1 MSTKPARSNT
11 PAARAWPHRASELGD
26 RLPAGFV
33 IGTGTSAFQI
43 EGGARDGG
51 RGESSWD
58 PFTATAGRIVDGSN
72 ASVAAD
78 HFHRLDEDVTLL
90 RELGADAYRFSFA
103 WSRVQPDGRGA
114 LSRTGLAFYDRL
126 LDGLLAAGI
135 SPMATLFHWDTPL
148 RLRGGWLGRDTA
160 LRFGDYAHMLGE
172 VFGDRIDSWI
182 TLNDPATVFLN
193 GYALGTDAPGETR
206 RFDALPAAHHQL
218 LGHGLAVQGLRAAD
232 VRGRIGIANLHTP
245 VQADSGREADEVAA
259 ALFDVL
265 HNRLFADAVLLGRYP
280 EPPEPHA
287 LDLRMLLETD
297 PDDLS
302 TIHQPLDFYG
312 LNYLQPSR
320 IKAGPAAPKTPAGP
334 PRYPGTTETTVS
346 FPFHVIPLREFP
358 VTGAGAA
365 IAPEYLG
372 VTLGELLT
380 RYGDR
385 LPPVYITASGAGF
398 ADAADRYG
406 AVDDPARID
415 YLAEHLTA
423 ALDAVAPGGIAD
435 GVDLRGYVVRSLLD
449 GFEWTAGYT
458 QRYGLV
464 HVDFLDGNRKR
475 TPKSSYRWLQQVLAA
490 R

>member
-11 PAARAWPHRASELGD
+11 PAARAWPHRARELGD

-206 RFDALPAAHHQL
+206 RFAALPAAHHQL

-232 VRGRIGIANLHTP
+232 VGGRIGIANLHTP

-259 ALFDVL
+259 VLFDVL

-280 EPPEPHA
+280 EPPEPYA
-287 LDLRMLLETD
+287 LDLRML
-297 PDDLS
+297 
-302 TIHQPLDFYG
+302 LDFYG

-334 PRYPGTTETTVS
+334 PRYPGKTETTVS
-346 FPFHVIPLREFP
+346 FPFHVIPFREFP

-372 VTLGELLT
+372 VALGELHT

-398 ADAADRYG
+398 PDAADRYG
-406 AVDDPARID
+406 VVDDPARID
-415 YLAEHLTA
+415 YLAEHLCA
-423 ALDAVAPGGIAD
+423 ALDAVAPGGVAD
-435 GVDLRGYVVRSLLD
+435 GVDLRGYLVRSLLD

-475 TPKSSYRWLQQVLAA
+475 TPKSSYRWLQQVLAD